1 MTERD
6 TVLDKIWGSIW
17 LDGTLVPA
25 GEAAVSA
32 FDRGLLYGDGLYE
45 TIRVY
50 SGVAFLLSEHVRRL
64 RQGAQVLRMPV
75 PDEDIIRRA
84 VDSVIRANGL
94 REAYLRLTLTRGV
107 DPDDWTK
114 LEPCQPRL
122 IVMAR
127 PLPSRD
133 YGDGFALAVSPFR
146 IDPASPLRGVK
157 HTGIMPKIMARR
169 LAAEEG
175 CQDALLL
182 TADGF
187 VGEAS
192 AASVFWVHGGSLFT
206 PSLDCGILDGL
217 TRMLVLQVA
226 SLGGIPAE
234 EGRFSLEH
242 LLHADEVFLTSSTW
256 ELVPVKRVGLR
267 DFAAPRPG
275 PLTRRLMELYGEEV
289 RRLIEEDAS

>member
-1 MTERD
+1 MTQQD
-6 TVLDKIWGSIW
+6 TALDEIWGSIW

-25 GEAAVSA
+25 GKAVVSA

-50 SGVAFLLSEHVRRL
+50 SGVPFMLGEHLRRL

-75 PDEDIIRRA
+75 PDEDFIRRA
-84 VDSVIRANGL
+84 VDSVIRANAL
-94 REAYLRLTLTRGV
+94 EEAYLRLTLTRGV

-114 LEPCQPRL
+114 LEPCRPSL

-146 IDPASPLRGVK
+146 VDPASPLRGVK

-169 LAAEEG
+169 LAADEG

-192 AASVFWVHGGSLFT
+192 AASVFWVRDGVLFT

-217 TRMLVLQVA
+217 TRMLVLRVA
-226 SLGGIPAE
+226 PWGGIPAE
-234 EGRFSLEH
+234 EGQYPLER
-242 LLHADEVFLTSSTW
+242 LLQADEVFLTSSTW
-256 ELVPVKRVGLR
+256 ELVPVKRVGES

-275 PLTRRLMELYGEEV
+275 PVTRRLIELYRQEV
-289 RRLIEEDAS
+289 RRLIEEDLS